1 MADRIAAGIVGVG
14 TYVPERVLTNR
25 DLEAVVDTSDQW
37 IRERTGIRER
47 RIADPSQST
56 SDLAVIAARR
66 ALADGGVDPGELD
79 MIIVATATPD
89 MTFPSTASLVQERLG
104 CGSVAAFDLSA
115 GCTGFMYG
123 LVVGAQF
130 VIAGTYRTVLVIGA
144 ETLSRILNWEDRSTC
159 VLFGD
164 GAGAVVLQPVPSGRG
179 LLAARLGSDGSGG
192 DLLKVPAGG
201 SKLPASALT
210 VEQKLHYV
218 HMNGRE
224 VFRFA
229 VRILGEAAA
238 EVIGAAGL
246 QQDQID
252 LFIPHQANIR
262 IIEAAAKRLDLP
274 MDRVVVNVN
283 RYGNTSSASIPLA
296 LEEAV
301 DSGRLVDGDRVV
313 MVGFGAGL
321 TWAAVA
327 LRWYSTGR
335 QGAPEPVV

>member
-1 MADRIAAGIVGVG
+1 MAERISAGIVGIG
-14 TYVPERVLTNR
+14 SCVPERVLTNR
-25 DLEAVVDTSDQW
+25 DLEALVDTSDQW

-47 RIADPSQST
+47 RIADPDQST
-56 SDLAVIAARR
+56 SDLAVVAARR
-66 ALADGGVDPGELD
+66 ALADAGIEPGELD
-79 MIIVATATPD
+79 LIVVATATPD
-89 MTFPSTASLVQERLG
+89 MIFPSTASLVQERLG
-104 CGSVAAFDLSA
+104 CGPVAAFDLSA

-130 VIAGTYRTVLVIGA
+130 IAAGTYRTVLVIGA
-144 ETLSRILNWEDRSTC
+144 ETISRILNWEDRSTC

-192 DLLKVPAGG
+192 DLLKLPAGG
-201 SKLPASALT
+201 SRLPASALT

-238 EVIGAAGL
+238 EVIREAGL
-246 QQDQID
+246 RQDQID

-274 MDRVVVNVN
+274 MDRVVVNVD

-301 DSGRLVDGDRVV
+301 HSGRLADGDRMV

-321 TWAAVA
+321 TWAAVV
-327 LRWYSTGR
+327 LDWVGTGGR
-335 QGAPEPVV
+335 EIEKPFV

>member
-1 MADRIAAGIVGVG
+1 MAERISAGIVGIG
-14 TYVPERVLTNR
+14 SCVPERVLTNR
-25 DLEAVVDTSDQW
+25 DLEALVDTSDQW

-47 RIADPSQST
+47 RIAGPDQST
-56 SDLAVIAARR
+56 SDLAVVAARR
-66 ALADGGVDPGELD
+66 ALADAGIEPGELD
-79 MIIVATATPD
+79 LIVVATATPD
-89 MTFPSTASLVQERLG
+89 MIFPSTASLVQERLG
-104 CGSVAAFDLSA
+104 CGPVAAFDLSA

-130 VIAGTYRTVLVIGA
+130 IAAGTYRTVLVIGA

-164 GAGAVVLQPVPSGRG
+164 GAGAVVLQPVPPGRG

-192 DLLKVPAGG
+192 DLLKLPAGG
-201 SKLPASALT
+201 SRLPASALT

-238 EVIGAAGL
+238 EVIREAGL
-246 QQDQID
+246 RQDQID

-274 MDRVVVNVN
+274 MDRVMVNVD

-301 DSGRLVDGDRVV
+301 HSGRLADGDRVV

-321 TWAAVA
+321 TWAAAV
-327 LRWYSTGR
+327 LDWVGTGR
-335 QGAPEPVV
+335 REIEKPFV